1 MDKPVDNAGALPT
14 ALPTLSRL
22 SPTIPQ
28 DQQQIVQQNNQ
39 KTLVLQ
45 IRTHQF
51 VANNEGCTTKTSAR
65 DDAII
70 DQRRPVPER
79 EGRRR

>member
-28 DQQQIVQQNNQ
+28 DQQQIFQQNNQ
-39 KTLVLQ
+39 KTLLLNNQ
-45 IRTHQF
+45 ILQF

-65 DDAII
+65 DDATI

-79 EGRRR
+79 EGRGR